1 MKIAVTSQN
10 RRTITEHAGKCRKF
24 WIYDIEEN
32 QVAGKTL
39 LELPIEQ
46 SFHESSPHEPH
57 PLDAVQVLI
66 AGSMGSGL
74 NHRLAVKGI
83 AALTTSETDPDRAVV
98 AYLDGSLAVGSLVAS
113 VLRLGSSS
121 GGGGASWPAG
131 RGVGSWGCGG
141 EGLASVMAFS

>member
-24 WIYDIEEN
+24 WVYDIEQG
-32 QVAGKTL
+32 QVTGRTL

-66 AGSMGSGL
+66 TGSMGPGL
-74 NHRLAVKGI
+74 QRRLTAKGI
-83 AALTTSETDPDRAVV
+83 TALMTSETDPDQAVA
-98 AYLDGSLAVGSLVAS
+98 AYLQGTLEVGAGSCDHGTHQNQHHQ
-113 VLRLGSSS
+113 
-121 GGGGASWPAG
+121 
-131 RGVGSWGCGG
+131 
-141 EGLASVMAFS
+141 

>member
-24 WIYDIEEN
+24 WVYDIEED
-32 QVAGKTL
+32 QVTGKTL

-66 AGSMGSGL
+66 TGGMGPGL
-74 NHRLAVKGI
+74 QHRLAAKGI
-83 AALTTSETDPDRAVV
+83 IALMTAETDPDQAVA
-98 AYLDGSLAVGSLVAS
+98 AYLQGTLDTGAGSCDP
-113 VLRLGSSS
+113 
-121 GGGGASWPAG
+121 GAHHHHHHHH
-131 RGVGSWGCGG
+131 RHT
-141 EGLASVMAFS
+141 

>member
-24 WIYDIEEN
+24 WVYDIEQG
-32 QVAGKTL
+32 QVTGRTL

-66 AGSMGSGL
+66 TGGMGSGL
-74 NHRLAVKGI
+74 QHRLAAKGI
-83 AALTTSETDPDRAVV
+83 IALMTAEIDPDQAVA
-98 AYLDGSLAVGSLVAS
+98 AYLQGTLVAEA
-113 VLRLGSSS
+113 GSCDP
-121 GGGGASWPAG
+121 GAHQHHHHH
-131 RGVGSWGCGG
+131 RHT
-141 EGLASVMAFS
+141 

>member
-24 WIYDIEEN
+24 WIYDTEWGQI
-32 QVAGKTL
+32 AGKTL

-66 AGSMGSGL
+66 AGSMGPGL
-74 NHRLAVKGI
+74 SRRLAAKGI
-83 AALTTSETDPDRAVV
+83 TALTTPETDPDQAVV
-98 AYLDGSLAVGSLVAS
+98 AYLRGALAVVPGSCDH
-113 VLRLGSSS
+113 GSDHHH
-121 GGGGASWPAG
+121 
-131 RGVGSWGCGG
+131 
-141 EGLASVMAFS
+141 L